1 MRWSTARRR
10 RAPPALHTSRARR
23 RSASPRRASQAR
35 ASRSQRDRDEIGA
48 RPVRVNGDAT
58 VRRGRHRALVARARV
73 SGREDDSLMTPMTSI
88 AMDAVMTATCCACNV
103 ELTSQSHRAPAASHA
118 TTGAARYP
126 RRARRLYAP
135 PSCFDMSSRRRRS
148 SCSAPGVPPPV
159 PRPARL
165 HAATSPSPPA
175 ESMNVTNH
183 RLGLLSVAY
192 CYEPRD
198 DDSQSGRMIRSPRR
212 FAR

>member
-48 RPVRVNGDAT
+48 RPVRVTGDAT
-58 VRRGRHRALVARARV
+58 VRRGRHRALVTRARV
-73 SGREDDSLMTPMTSI
+73 SGREDGSLMTPMTSI
-88 AMDAVMTATCCACNV
+88 AMDAVMIATCCACNV

-118 TTGAARYP
+118 TAGATRWSPDAPVVSMP
-126 RRARRLYAP
+126 RPVAL
-135 PSCFDMSSRRRRS
+135 MSSRRLRS

-159 PRPARL
+159 PRPAEL
-165 HAATSPSPPA
+165 HADLAVAGPRIDERYESSDRTS
-175 ESMNVTNH
+175 
-183 RLGLLSVAY
+183 LSVATFTATN
-192 CYEPRD
+192 RAMTTL
-198 DDSQSGRMIRSPRR
+198 G
-212 FAR
+212 